1 MDEPPGVQHP
11 ASAPLHSIGDAVR
24 SPARQQL
31 PPDQLTYTLHQTLSF
46 SSINTRLKNMKT
58 HLTLPLTA
66 LLALTAFSQ
75 ERQQLSSPLCVIPTP
90 RQMVVLSEPFKPSSR
105 TRVVLGERTTA
116 EDRFAA
122 DQINVRLAELQK
134 EALSLVKEDGLKK
147 IPKSFIYLGSPL
159 GSFARQW
166 LKSHKSSY
174 GAELKNEGYL
184 LDVSPDGV
192 IIIGETAT
200 GRFYGVMTL
209 LQILDCQKKTLVIPG
224 VSIRD
229 WPQQKMR
236 GITDDLSRGQVS
248 TMENFK
254 KIIRF
259 LSRHKLNAYSPY
271 IEDIF
276 VFKKYPTI
284 GKGRGEI
291 TAAEIKELDAYAK
304 RYHVELI
311 PTFETLGH
319 WENILI
325 LPEYVKYA
333 EFPGAHTVNVSDEA
347 VYTMLD
353 DMIGQLSDAFSSPYF
368 NMAADESWDV
378 GLGANKDR
386 VAASDFATVHAE
398 HYKRLF
404 DIIKKHKKKPM
415 MYGDIILNNPTILEK
430 IPKDVIIIDWHY
442 GAQDMFSSPATFK
455 SAGFPFVVSPAV
467 WNFTGPFPNY
477 VNTMINIQNLNRDGF
492 QNGSLG
498 LLTSNWNDYG
508 GEALREFN
516 YYGYAWTAECAW
528 RPLDANVEQFDN
540 IFFRQFFGNEEAGLF
555 GKTAYALLSNPLNQI
570 NWNELWR
577 HPMLPL
583 RQSGIPLM
591 WRLQS
596 LESTMPIV
604 RQSVARLQDAPPAHA
619 SHGRAMDFVARL
631 GRWFAR
637 KNDVSQNVRATLRD
651 TTTGVAKDSL
661 RKHLT
666 FALRGVLT
674 ELRQLKED
682 FRSIWLE
689 TNRSANLDLL
699 MARYD
704 RQISYWDETLH
715 SFEESGTINDPLIE
729 SQWIYHPEAHPEKRD
744 SSVTQVPRAFFR
756 KEFVLGQSPTG
767 AKIQLIGDTHARLW
781 VNGKELG
788 EVYARRS
795 LSLLVEHQRV
805 KMWEAGP
812 LLKAGENIIAVEVA
826 NYNRFGS
833 AGINVYAELKTSQG
847 TTKILSDSTWTV
859 ATSVS
864 DGWKLAG
871 VQGSGWQEAAAK
883 PYPNEVIAPN
893 FESGR
898 LSWIER

>member
-1 MDEPPGVQHP
+1 
-11 ASAPLHSIGDAVR
+11 
-24 SPARQQL
+24 
-31 PPDQLTYTLHQTLSF
+31 
-46 SSINTRLKNMKT
+46 MKR
-58 HLTLPLTA
+58 H
-66 LLALTAFSQ
+66 LALSLTVLLVLTVSAQ
-75 ERQQLSSPLCVIPTP
+75 ERRQSTSLPCVIPTP
-90 RQMVVLSEPFKPSSR
+90 RQMVIASEPFKPSSR
-105 TRVVLGERTTA
+105 TRVILGERTTA
-116 EDRFAA
+116 EDKFAVE
-122 DQINVRLAELQK
+122 QINARFAELQK
-134 EALSLVKEDGLKK
+134 EALSMVKEDGLKK
-147 IPKSFIYLGSPL
+147 IPKSFIYLGSPQ
-159 GSFARQW
+159 GAFARQW
-166 LKSHKSSY
+166 LKSHKVSF
-174 GAELKNEGYL
+174 GPELKTEGYL
-184 LDVSPDGV
+184 LDVSQDGV
-192 IIIGETAT
+192 VIIGESAT
-200 GRFYGVMTL
+200 GRYYGVMTL
-209 LQILDCQKKTLVIPG
+209 VQILDFQKKNLVIPG
-224 VSIRD
+224 VFIRD

-259 LSRHKLNAYSPY
+259 LSRHKLNVYSPY

-276 VFKKYPTI
+276 VFKKYTTI

-291 TAAEIKELDAYAK
+291 TAAEMRELDTYAK
-304 RYHVELI
+304 RHHVELI

-325 LPEYVKYA
+325 LPEYAKYA

-347 VYTMLD
+347 VYAMLD

-378 GLGANKDR
+378 GLGANRDR
-386 VAASDFATVHAE
+386 VAASDIATVHAE

-415 MYGDIILNNPTILEK
+415 MYGDVILNNPTILDK
-430 IPKDVIIIDWHY
+430 IPKDVVIIDWHY
-442 GAQDMFSSPATFK
+442 GAQDSFSSPATLK

-477 VNTMINIQNLNRDGF
+477 VNTMINVQNLNRDGF
-492 QNGSLG
+492 LNGSLG

-516 YYGYAWTAECAW
+516 YYGYAWSAECAW
-528 RPLDANVEQFDN
+528 RPLEASIEQFDN
-540 IFFRQFFGNEEAGLF
+540 IFFRQFFGNEEAGLL
-555 GKTAYALLSNPLNQI
+555 GQTAYALLSNPLNQI

-577 HPMLPL
+577 HPMLPA
-583 RQSGIPLM
+583 RQSPMPII

-596 LESTMPIV
+596 LQSTMPIV
-604 RQSVARLQDAPPAHA
+604 RQSAARMQEIASGNV
-619 SHGRAMDFVARL
+619 SHGRAIDFVARL
-631 GRWFAR
+631 SRWFVR
-637 KNDVSQNVRATLRD
+637 RNDIAENLRSIVRD
-651 TTTGVAKDSL
+651 TSTGVAKDSL
-661 RKHLT
+661 SKILGAHV
-666 FALRGVLT
+666 RGVLA

-682 FRSIWLE
+682 FRSLWLE

-704 RQISYWDETLH
+704 RQLSYWEETLRT
-715 SFEESGTINDPLIE
+715 FEESRTINDPLIE
-729 SQWIYHPEAHPEKRD
+729 SQWIYHPQAHPGKRD
-744 SSVTQVPRAFFR
+744 SSASQVPRAFFR
-756 KEFVLGQSPTG
+756 KEFVLSQSPTS

-781 VNGKELG
+781 VNGRELG
-788 EVYARRS
+788 EVHARRS

-812 LLKAGENIIAVEVA
+812 LLKLGENIIALEVE

-833 AGINVYAELKTSQG
+833 AGVNVYGELKSSQG
-847 TTKILSDSTWTV
+847 ITMILSDSTWSV

-864 DGWKLAG
+864 DGWKVAG
-871 VQGSGWQEAAAK
+871 APGVGWLEAVAK
-883 PYPNEVIAPN
+883 PYPNEVISPN
-893 FESGR
+893 FENGR